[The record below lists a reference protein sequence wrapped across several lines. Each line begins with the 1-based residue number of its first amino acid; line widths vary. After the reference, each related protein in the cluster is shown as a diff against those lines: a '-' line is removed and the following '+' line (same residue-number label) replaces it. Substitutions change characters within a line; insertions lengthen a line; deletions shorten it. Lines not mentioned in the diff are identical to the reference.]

1 MFALVARPNYMEN
14 NVEKF
19 ILSADSKALATFS
32 DLGINVVPVSTI
44 KIIDGK
50 IWLVNC
56 FMDKTIS
63 NIEKNPIA
71 SFVCWRKMMGY
82 QIKGPISYETEGNN
96 FDLAVDWIKSILPE
110 RVVKG
115 LIILKPEEIYDI
127 SPTKDTKEK
136 FLSESVVG

>member
-1 MFALVARPNYMEN
+1 MSVLVAKPNYMEN

-44 KIIDGK
+44 KIIDGE

-71 SFVCWRKMMGY
+71 SLVCWRKMMGY

-115 LIILKPEEIYDI
+115 LIILRPEEIYDI

-136 FLSESVVG
+136 FLSEGVVG